1 MIEPIFKVGDVL
13 HRCGYVDHRVV
24 SIFENKVYVCEIDD
38 DGPCESHISVEDQDK
53 WSLTEIPYMQ
63 SDIVH
68 IDNNGH
74 AFTPDWANRP
84 VNDGPQNCSLDSLI
98 GNLVQ
103 DVVANEHDH
112 DTFGDEKK
120 PSKYFIEKYL
130 PMFEAFIKKEEPEK
144 PKHSYI
150 SNVYHVGS
158 EPTFK
163 VGDVIAYYFFY
174 SDSEGEHI
182 YGTIT
187 KIEWD
192 DEEEDWVYYFYN
204 EDEED
209 DGGYPERYLIE
220 EEAYR
225 INNRK
230 K

>member
-1 MIEPIFKVGDVL
+1 M
-13 HRCGYVDHRVV
+13 
-24 SIFENKVYVCEIDD
+24 
-38 DGPCESHISVEDQDK
+38 
-53 WSLTEIPYMQ
+53 
-63 SDIVH
+63 
-68 IDNNGH
+68 
-74 AFTPDWANRP
+74 
-84 VNDGPQNCSLDSLI
+84 
-98 GNLVQ
+98 
-103 DVVANEHDH
+103 
-112 DTFGDEKK
+112 
-120 PSKYFIEKYL
+120 
-130 PMFEAFIKKEEPEK
+130 
-144 PKHSYI
+144 
-150 SNVYHVGS
+150 GS

-220 EEAYR
+220 EEAYK

-230 K
+230 N